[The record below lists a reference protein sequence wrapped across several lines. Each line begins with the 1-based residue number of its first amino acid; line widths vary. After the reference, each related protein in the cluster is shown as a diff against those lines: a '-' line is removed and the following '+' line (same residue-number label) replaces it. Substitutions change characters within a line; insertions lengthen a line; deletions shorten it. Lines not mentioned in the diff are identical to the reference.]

1 MNPMNEASPEGVINP
16 TGLRGILKYIPLF
29 QDQVFVIAVD
39 GRIVADDNFG
49 NLLLDIAVLRSL
61 SIKVVLVHGIGHQLS
76 ELSTARGIPISDR
89 HGLGKTDE
97 ATLRLAV
104 NASTQTAHDI
114 MGRLARLNLKA
125 ALVNAVRATPVGI
138 VKGRDHLYSGKVERI
153 DPSLI
158 HHLISGKIIP
168 LVSPIGFD
176 RDGHSHRL
184 NSDHLATELAITL
197 KAAKLIFV
205 SPLPGLSIGENLH
218 RQIPVDELRDIVEND
233 PERIEENTRSKA
245 THAIRA
251 IEAGTPR
258 VHILNGQLPE
268 GLLQEIF
275 SNEGVGTLIYGN
287 DYLQVRRATGLD
299 VRAIHNLTRNAVK
312 REELVHRSLQSIKA
326 SIDNFFVFEVDENP
340 VACAALTEHP
350 EEGWAELASLYV
362 MPFYQHNGIG
372 KRMVEFAC
380 REAKRKGIP
389 RIFALSTQS
398 YRFFTAVCGFR
409 EGDRET
415 LPPSRRESY
424 DATQRNS
431 KVLYRDL

>member
-1 MNPMNEASPEGVINP
+1 MSDVSPDAVVNP

-61 SIKVVLVHGIGHQLS
+61 SIKVVLVHGIGYQLS
-76 ELSTARGIPISDR
+76 ELSTERGVPISDR
-89 HGLGKTDE
+89 HGLGTTNE
-97 ATLRLAV
+97 ATLNLSV
-104 NASTQTAHDI
+104 EASNRTAHDI
-114 MGRLARLNLKA
+114 MGNLARLNLKA
-125 ALVNAVRATPVGI
+125 SLVNAVRATPVGI
-138 VKGRDHLYSGKVERI
+138 VKGQDHLFSGKVERI
-153 DPSLI
+153 DSGLI
-158 HHLISGKIIP
+158 HHLIAGKVIP

-176 RDGHSHRL
+176 RDGRSHRL

-197 KAAKLIFV
+197 KAAKLIFL
-205 SPLPGLSIGENLH
+205 SPLPGLSIEETLH
-218 RQIPVDELRDIVEND
+218 RQIAMEDLREIVEHG

-245 THAIRA
+245 IHAIKA
-251 IEAGTPR
+251 IESGTPR

-287 DYLQVRRATGLD
+287 DYQQVRRATNLD

-312 REELVHRSLQSIKA
+312 REELVHRSLQSIEA
-326 SIDNFFVFEVDENP
+326 NIDDFFVFEVDENP

-362 MPFYQHNGIG
+362 MPFYQHTGIG

-389 RIFALSTQS
+389 RIIALSTQS
-398 YRFFTAVCGFR
+398 YRFFTSVCGFR

-415 LPPSRRESY
+415 LHPSRRESY
-424 DATQRNS
+424 DTAKRNS

>member
-1 MNPMNEASPEGVINP
+1 MSDVSPDAVVNP

-61 SIKVVLVHGIGHQLS
+61 SIKVVLVHGIGYQLS
-76 ELSTARGIPISDR
+76 ELSTERGVPISDR
-89 HGLGKTDE
+89 HGLGTTNE
-97 ATLRLAV
+97 ATLNLSV
-104 NASTQTAHDI
+104 EASNRTAHDI
-114 MGRLARLNLKA
+114 MGNLARLNLKA
-125 ALVNAVRATPVGI
+125 SLVNAVRATPVGI
-138 VKGRDHLYSGKVERI
+138 VKGQDHLFSGKVERI
-153 DPSLI
+153 DSGLI
-158 HHLISGKIIP
+158 HHLIAGKVIP

-176 RDGHSHRL
+176 RDGRSHRL

-197 KAAKLIFV
+197 KAAKLIFL
-205 SPLPGLSIGENLH
+205 SPLPGLSIEETLH
-218 RQIPVDELRDIVEND
+218 RQIAMEDLREIVEHG

-245 THAIRA
+245 IHAIKA
-251 IEAGTPR
+251 IESGTPR

-287 DYLQVRRATGLD
+287 DYQQVRRATSLD

-312 REELVHRSLQSIKA
+312 REELVHRSLQSIEA
-326 SIDNFFVFEVDENP
+326 NIDDFFVFEVDENP

-362 MPFYQHNGIG
+362 MPFYQHTGIG

-389 RIFALSTQS
+389 RIIALSTQS
-398 YRFFTAVCGFR
+398 YRFFTSVCGFR

-415 LPPSRRESY
+415 LHPSRRESY
-424 DATQRNS
+424 DTAKRNS

>member
-1 MNPMNEASPEGVINP
+1 MSDISADAVVNP

-61 SIKVVLVHGIGHQLS
+61 SIKVVLVHGIGYQLS
-76 ELSTARGIPISDR
+76 ELSIERGVPISDR
-89 HGLGKTDE
+89 HGLGTTNE
-97 ATLRLAV
+97 ATLNLSV
-104 NASTQTAHDI
+104 EASNRTAHDI
-114 MGRLARLNLKA
+114 MGNLARLNLKA
-125 ALVNAVRATPVGI
+125 SMVNAVRATPVGI
-138 VKGRDHLYSGKVERI
+138 VKGQDHLFSGKVERI
-153 DPSLI
+153 DSSLI
-158 HHLISGKIIP
+158 HHLIAGKVIP

-197 KAAKLIFV
+197 KAAKLIFL
-205 SPLPGLSIGENLH
+205 SPLPGLSIEETLH
-218 RQIPVDELRDIVEND
+218 RQIAMEDLREIVEHG

-245 THAIRA
+245 IHAIKA
-251 IEAGTPR
+251 IESGTPR

-287 DYLQVRRATGLD
+287 DYQQVRRATSLD

-312 REELVHRSLQSIKA
+312 REELVHRSLQSIEA
-326 SIDNFFVFEVDENP
+326 NIDDFFVFEVDENP

-362 MPFYQHNGIG
+362 MPFYQHTGIG

-389 RIFALSTQS
+389 RIIALSTQS
-398 YRFFTAVCGFR
+398 YRFFTSVCGFR

-415 LPPSRRESY
+415 LHPSRRESY
-424 DATQRNS
+424 DTAKRNS